1 MSKNSTLFPVK
12 LRSTSVTVLAWLFI
26 ALFGFFAFIGVLY
39 LRMGFLDNR
48 NGDLETGLES
58 LLISVFIL
66 ITSIGL
72 FKRCNWARWCSIGI
86 IVLFIMSNLWVIF
99 AASNDPWGIL
109 FLPFLIPFTALS
121 VLLGWFIT
129 KLLSAPIKKEFGA
142 D

>member
-86 IVLFIMSNLWVIF
+86 MALFDFLLIYIMSDPWLAFAIILFAVPIIVLSIIF
-99 AASNDPWGIL
+99 TFIL
-109 FLPFLIPFTALS
+109 FSKS
-121 VLLGWFIT
+121 VR
-129 KLLSAPIKKEFGA
+129 AEFGV